1 MIALSLATA
10 TLIALGHT
18 AAAASGVDSPVKLNV
33 FTEWMYAASTR
44 PAASELSTGAPP
56 SSSSGRVGGGWCV
69 KLSSSGELGTPPG
82 APPSSPPRALRLSA
96 QPRPL
101 PLT

>member
-33 FTEWMYAASTR
+33 FTEWM
-44 PAASELSTGAPP
+44 
-56 SSSSGRVGGGWCV
+56 
-69 KLSSSGELGTPPG
+69 
-82 APPSSPPRALRLSA
+82 
-96 QPRPL
+96 
-101 PLT
+101 